1 MYIHLNEYIMFI
13 RQYIPTYDDYIIFI
27 KHVITGQMW
36 TNGSKLCDLDYTD
49 DIMLIDTSRDRMQT
63 MTKAV
68 ENEGRKV
75 RLTMNDKKCKVM
87 VSNAWED
94 SN

>member
-1 MYIHLNEYIMFI
+1 
-13 RQYIPTYDDYIIFI
+13 
-27 KHVITGQMW
+27 
-36 TNGSKLCDLDYTD
+36 
-49 DIMLIDTSRDRMQT
+49 MQS

-75 RLTMNDKKCKVM
+75 GLTMNDKKCKVM

-94 SN
+94 SNEIKIGGLAVETVEDYCYLAVA